1 MYSRVKL
8 FGHPIHP
15 MVVACPIAF
24 YTATLVAY
32 ALYQFGG
39 QNAFWYDVGI
49 AANLAGVVMAVVAA
63 LPGFIDWAMG
73 IPSDTEAKTVG
84 LRHMLLN
91 VVALVLFI
99 VTYVLTYDNWHATTR
114 PGAGLPLVLALVGVL
129 LTVAAGAH
137 GWTLI
142 QTHHVGVAGGD
153 ESETA
158 RASATPG
165 RAGSRPAGTAR

>member
-1 MYSRVKL
+1 MSSKVKH

-15 MVVACPIAF
+15 MLVAYPIAF

-32 ALYQFGG
+32 LIYQFGG
-39 QNAFWYDVGI
+39 QDQFWFRVAI
-49 AANLAGVVMAVVAA
+49 VANIAGVVMAVLAA

-73 IPSDTEAKTVG
+73 IPGETEAKQVG

-99 VTYVLTYDNWHATTR
+99 ALAVINTGKWDAAA
-114 PGAGLPLVLALVGVL
+114 PGAALGIGLALVGVL

-142 QTHHVGVAGGD
+142 QTHHVGIVED
-153 ESETA
+153 TA
-158 RASATPG
+158 EATGAVPVPEARERPG
-165 RAGSRPAGTAR
+165 MRGV

>member
-1 MYSRVKL
+1 MCRR
-8 FGHPIHP
+8 GRP
-15 MVVACPIAF
+15 
-24 YTATLVAY
+24 
-32 ALYQFGG
+32 FGG
-39 QNAFWYDVGI
+39 GSAFWYDVGI

-73 IPSDTEAKTVG
+73 IPGDTEAKTVG

-99 VTYVLTYDNWHATTR
+99 VTYVLTYANWHAPSR

-142 QTHHVGVAGGD
+142 QTHHVGVAGG
-153 ESETA
+153 A
-158 RASATPG
+158 APGPAGASATPE
-165 RAGSRPAGTAR
+165 RPGSRPAGTAR

>member
-1 MYSRVKL
+1 MYSKVKL

-15 MVVACPIAF
+15 MLVAYPIAF

-32 ALYQFGG
+32 LIYQFGG
-39 QNAFWYDVGI
+39 QPQFWFRVAI
-49 AANLAGVVMAVVAA
+49 AANIAGVVMAVLAA

-73 IPSDTEAKTVG
+73 IPGDTEAKQVG

-99 VTYVLTYDNWHATTR
+99 VLAVLNTGKWDATT
-114 PGAGLPLVLALVGVL
+114 PGALAGIVLALVGVL
-129 LTVAAGAH
+129 LTIAAGAH

-142 QTHHVGVAGGD
+142 QTHHVGVEPGTTP
-153 ESETA
+153 EQSEP
-158 RASATPG
+158 RG
-165 RAGSRPAGTAR
+165 V

>member
-15 MVVACPIAF
+15 MVVAYPIAF

-39 QNAFWYDVGI
+39 RSAFWYDVGI
-49 AANLAGVVMAVVAA
+49 AANLAGVVKAVVAA

-73 IPSDTEAKTVG
+73 IPGDTEAKTVG

-91 VVALVLFI
+91 VGALVLFI
-99 VTYVLTYDNWHATTR
+99 VDYVLTYANWHAASR

-142 QTHHVGVAGGD
+142 QTHHVGVEGAGAEPDSAG
-153 ESETA
+153 SET
-158 RASATPG
+158 G
-165 RAGSRPAGTAR
+165 RIRTRTV

>member
-15 MVVACPIAF
+15 MVVAYPIAF
-24 YTATLVAY
+24 YTFTLVAY
-32 ALYQFGG
+32 LIYQFGG
-39 QNAFWYDVGI
+39 QQQFWFRVAVVVNI
-49 AANLAGVVMAVVAA
+49 AGVVMAVVAA

-73 IPSDTEAKTVG
+73 IPSDTEAKQVG

-91 VVALVLFI
+91 VVALVLFAI
-99 VTYVLTYDNWHATTR
+99 LAVLNLGKWDATA
-114 PGAGLPLVLALVGVL
+114 PSGVVGIALALVGVV

-142 QTHHVGVAGGD
+142 QTHHVGVEDPG
-153 ESETA
+153 TP
-158 RASATPG
+158 ASA
-165 RAGSRPAGTAR
+165 ARRTS